1 VPFGSNVCG
10 ITSARDAVM
19 AAEAGANFIGMIL

>member
-1 VPFGSNVCG
+1 MCG
-10 ITSARDAVM
+10 ITSARDDVM